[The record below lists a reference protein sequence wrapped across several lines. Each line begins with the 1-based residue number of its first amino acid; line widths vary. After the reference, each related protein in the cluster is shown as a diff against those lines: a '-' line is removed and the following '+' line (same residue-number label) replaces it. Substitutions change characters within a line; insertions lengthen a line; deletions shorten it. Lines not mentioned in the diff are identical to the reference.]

1 MFWRS
6 RVAAAR
12 RGRGAARR
20 AQGARRLGG
29 RDCKVG
35 NERCDVCASVM
46 AHLRLKVE
54 VVKSHDR
61 ERMLRLAIKRNEET
75 VDAKIN
81 EYKHRVVDSQLT
93 VFRLTDSERFLEE
106 KVEELQAR
114 LAERDAKFD
123 LERQALESQ
132 SEVRIS
138 GVHAIYYGGGGCWGN
153 NIK

>member
-1 MFWRS
+1 M
-6 RVAAAR
+6 
-12 RGRGAARR
+12 
-20 AQGARRLGG
+20 
-29 RDCKVG
+29 
-35 NERCDVCASVM
+35 
-46 AHLRLKVE
+46 
-54 VVKSHDR
+54 VKSHDR
-61 ERMLRLAIKRNEET
+61 ERMLRRAIKRNEET

-138 GVHAIYYGGGGCWGN
+138 GVHAIYYGGEERGDGTWGE
-153 NIK
+153 K